1 MAGDWNVVLDYE
13 KDNLNYKHK
22 NNPKLQKQVQEI
34 MTQLNLG
41 DIWREKKMKIV
52 DSTLGQDQTINKVD
66 STISLFLQI

>member
-22 NNPKLQKQVQEI
+22 NNPKSQKQVQEI

-41 DIWREKKMKIV
+41 IFGEKKMKIV
-52 DSTLGQDQTINKVD
+52 DTTLGQDQTINKVG